1 MDSLKTE
8 TDQQLI
14 DRLDELDA
22 ERLNVKQ
29 EALAVQAEIAR
40 RSRWLRLKVRL
51 VNGQSLTDGEAHF
64 ANGLTPDERSQ
75 LADEVR
81 AEIAARA
88 ERNVAALQ
96 RVTVGPFSLGVAG
109 HGPG

>member
-1 MDSLKTE
+1 MDSLKE
-8 TDQQLI
+8 LSDQQLT

-22 ERLNVKQ
+22 ERQNVKQ
-29 EALAVQAEIAR
+29 EALALQGEIAR
-40 RSRWLRLKVRL
+40 RSAWLGLKVRL
-51 VNGQSLTDGEAHF
+51 VNGQTLGDADAHF

-88 ERNVAALQ
+88 ERNVANLQ
-96 RVTVGPFSLGVAG
+96 RVTVDPFNLGIAG